1 MFLTPFEPRD
11 IINISPISLSRSTQY
26 VTEPRFFREYLLPAF
41 KKEKSVRNLQY
52 GPQARLIRDTKAF

>member
-1 MFLTPFEPRD
+1 M
-11 IINISPISLSRSTQY
+11 INILPISLSRSTLY

-52 GPQARLIRDTKAF
+52 GPQARLIRDMKAF